1 MLRKVPLVLIACFA
15 TGFAAAEPRSIGDC
29 ERIQAA
35 DAYNRCLA
43 SFGPAAHARNARS
56 SRSSLS
62 FAPAEPIVS
71 PDGERAGPFAERGR
85 RGRPRMTFTPGSR

>member
-1 MLRKVPLVLIACFA
+1 MLREVSLVLIACFA

-56 SRSSLS
+56 SLS

-71 PDGERAGPFAERGR
+71 HGGERAGPFAERGR